1 MKVYRKWHTD
11 TTRMLVISRF
21 EATGAYCPQESTVR
35 GIAMLKLRVMS
46 LVAMTVL
53 ASGAQAQTSNA
64 FATGNPMHFD
74 AKDMDKNG
82 DGMITKEEMMAY
94 AEKMWDMMA
103 NGKDTIRI
111 SRATKDFATGGLAF
125 NAKAIDTDHDGS
137 ISKQEFLT
145 YAEHKF
151 DKMVH
156 PNGMISVQEAAKAFA
171 RGAPAPS
178 Q

>member
-1 MKVYRKWHTD
+1 
-11 TTRMLVISRF
+11 
-21 EATGAYCPQESTVR
+21 
-35 GIAMLKLRVMS
+35 MLKLRVIS
-46 LVAMTVL
+46 LVVL
-53 ASGAQAQTSNA
+53 GAFATGAQAQTSNA
-64 FATGNPMHFD
+64 FATGNAMHFE
-74 AKDMDKNG
+74 AKDMDTNS

-94 AEKMWDMMA
+94 AEKMWNMMA

-111 SRATKDFATGGLAF
+111 STATKDFATGGLAF

-137 ISKQEFLT
+137 ISKQEFLA

-171 RGAPAPS
+171 RGSPPPPK
-178 Q
+178 

>member
-1 MKVYRKWHTD
+1 MHTLRLMSAAVM
-11 TTRMLVISRF
+11 TLL
-21 EATGAYCPQESTVR
+21 AGGA
-35 GIAMLKLRVMS
+35 
-46 LVAMTVL
+46 L
-53 ASGAQAQTSNA
+53 AQSSNSNA

-74 AKDMDKNG
+74 AKAMDTNG

-94 AEKMWDMMA
+94 AEKMWEMMA
-103 NGKDTIRI
+103 NGHDTIRI

-137 ISKQEFLT
+137 ISKKEFLD

-171 RGAPAPS
+171 RGTPAPTS
-178 Q
+178 K

>member
-1 MKVYRKWHTD
+1 
-11 TTRMLVISRF
+11 
-21 EATGAYCPQESTVR
+21 
-35 GIAMLKLRVMS
+35 MLKLRVMS

-64 FATGNPMHFD
+64 FATGNPMHFE

-111 SRATKDFATGGLAF
+111 SQATKDFATGGLAF

-171 RGAPAPS
+171 RGSPPAA

>member
-1 MKVYRKWHTD
+1 MEVP
-11 TTRMLVISRF
+11 S
-21 EATGAYCPQESTVR
+21 G
-35 GIAMLKLRVMS
+35 GIAMLKLQVMS
-46 LVAMTVL
+46 SVALLLL
-53 ASGAQAQTSNA
+53 AAGAQAQTSRSNA

-74 AKDMDKNG
+74 AKDMDTNG
-82 DGMITKEEMMAY
+82 DGMITKDEMMAY
-94 AEKMWDMMA
+94 ASKMWDMMA

-111 SRATKDFATGGLAF
+111 SQATKDFASGGLAF
-125 NAKAIDTDHDGS
+125 NARAIDKDHDGS

-171 RGAPAPS
+171 RGNAPPGK
-178 Q
+178 

>member
-1 MKVYRKWHTD
+1 
-11 TTRMLVISRF
+11 
-21 EATGAYCPQESTVR
+21 
-35 GIAMLKLRVMS
+35 MLKLRVMS
-46 LVAMTVL
+46 LVAMTAL
-53 ASGAQAQTSNA
+53 AALATVAQAQTSNA

-111 SRATKDFATGGLAF
+111 SQATKDFATGGLAF

-156 PNGMISVQEAAKAFA
+156 PNDLISVQDAATAYS
-171 RGAPAPS
+171 RG
-178 Q
+178 

>member
-1 MKVYRKWHTD
+1 M
-11 TTRMLVISRF
+11 
-21 EATGAYCPQESTVR
+21 P
-35 GIAMLKLRVMS
+35 KLRVIS
-46 LVAMTVL
+46 AIALL
-53 ASGAQAQTSNA
+53 CFPCGAQAQTSNS
-64 FATGNPMHFD
+64 FATGNSMHFD
-74 AKDMDKNG
+74 AKDMDTNG

-94 AEKMWDMMA
+94 AAKMWDMMA

-171 RGAPAPS
+171 RGGPPPAS
-178 Q
+178 

>member
-1 MKVYRKWHTD
+1 
-11 TTRMLVISRF
+11 
-21 EATGAYCPQESTVR
+21 
-35 GIAMLKLRVMS
+35 MLKLRLIS
-46 LVAMTVL
+46 AAALTL
-53 ASGAQAQTSNA
+53 AAALALLTAGAQAQTSNSNA

-74 AKDMDKNG
+74 AKAMDTNG

-94 AEKMWDMMA
+94 AEKMWEMMA
-103 NGKDTIRI
+103 NGQDTIRI

-125 NAKAIDTDHDGS
+125 NAQAIDTDHDGS
-137 ISKQEFLT
+137 ISKKEFLD

-171 RGAPAPS
+171 RGSPPPNK
-178 Q
+178 

>member
-1 MKVYRKWHTD
+1 
-11 TTRMLVISRF
+11 
-21 EATGAYCPQESTVR
+21 
-35 GIAMLKLRVMS
+35 MLKLRVMS
-46 LVAMTVL
+46 VVATSVV
-53 ASGAQAQTSNA
+53 AAAVAATSAQAQTSNA
-64 FATGNPMHFD
+64 FATGNAMHFE
-74 AKDMDKNG
+74 AKDMDTNG
-82 DGMITKEEMMAY
+82 DGMITKAEMMAY

-111 SRATKDFATGGLAF
+111 SQATKDFATGGLAF

-171 RGAPAPS
+171 RGTPS
-178 Q
+178 PSS

>member
-1 MKVYRKWHTD
+1 
-11 TTRMLVISRF
+11 
-21 EATGAYCPQESTVR
+21 
-35 GIAMLKLRVMS
+35 MLKLRVMS
-46 LVAMTVL
+46 LVTMIALAALATV
-53 ASGAQAQTSNA
+53 AQAQTSNA

-74 AKDMDKNG
+74 AKAMDTNG
-82 DGMITKEEMMAY
+82 DGMITKAEMMAY

-171 RGAPAPS
+171 RGSPPPNS
-178 Q
+178 

>member
-1 MKVYRKWHTD
+1 
-11 TTRMLVISRF
+11 ML
-21 EATGAYCPQESTVR
+21 T
-35 GIAMLKLRVMS
+35 LRLMS
-46 LVAMTVL
+46 AALMTLL
-53 ASGAQAQTSNA
+53 AGGAQAQTSNSNA

-74 AKDMDKNG
+74 AKAMDTNG

-94 AEKMWDMMA
+94 AEKMWEMMA
-103 NGKDTIRI
+103 NGHDTIRI

-137 ISKQEFLT
+137 ISKKEFLD

-171 RGAPAPS
+171 RGGPPPTS
-178 Q
+178 K

>member
-1 MKVYRKWHTD
+1 
-11 TTRMLVISRF
+11 
-21 EATGAYCPQESTVR
+21 
-35 GIAMLKLRVMS
+35 MLKLRVMS
-46 LVAMTVL
+46 LVTMIALAALATV
-53 ASGAQAQTSNA
+53 AQAQTSNA

-171 RGAPAPS
+171 RGSPPPA

>member
-1 MKVYRKWHTD
+1 
-11 TTRMLVISRF
+11 
-21 EATGAYCPQESTVR
+21 
-35 GIAMLKLRVMS
+35 MLKLRVMS
-46 LVAMTVL
+46 LVAMTVF
-53 ASGAQAQTSNA
+53 ATGAQAQTSNA

-111 SRATKDFATGGLAF
+111 SQATKDFATGGLAF

-145 YAEHKF
+145 YAEHKW
-151 DKMVH
+151 DKVVH

-171 RGAPAPS
+171 RGSPPPS